1 MSHRPSGWRLRLI
14 DPVPKPTQA
23 KGIMALPYNPAAF
36 IDFRADF
43 ASIILL
49 IREILDGRRPFDRLR
64 GVNGDLPYLRRAIG
78 NEHEHLNSNQ
88 NPDSLLALTNSI
100 IGDKMDLKFLS
111 AYGRQGYQEEFAAL
125 AAALEGKHYPLKV
138 SRSYLTP
145 QSSLQ
150 SQKASSA
157 ALERQF
163 PPPPPK
169 EVLAVPVATVAPTSP
184 PRSAMKKSDGSS
196 GRKRATISDAPVEE
210 IESAVVQKK

>member
-1 MSHRPSGWRLRLI
+1 MSYRPSGWRLRLI

-43 ASIILL
+43 ASVILL

-78 NEHEHLNSNQ
+78 DEHEHLNSNP
-88 NPDSLLALTNSI
+88 NPDSLLALTKSI
-100 IGDKMDLKFLS
+100 IGDKMDLTFLR
-111 AYGRQGYQEEFAAL
+111 AYGRQVYQREFAAL
-125 AAALEGKHYPLKV
+125 AAALEWKHFPLKV
-138 SRSYLTP
+138 PRSSLTLHA
-145 QSSLQ
+145 SLQ

-157 ALERQF
+157 DLEAQF

-169 EVLAVPVATVAPTSP
+169 EVLGVPVAPTSPP
-184 PRSAMKKSDGSS
+184 PRSAMKKSDGSG

-210 IESAVVQKK
+210 IESVVVQKK